1 MMVCLCLTL
10 LTEKCLYLKE
20 ETQLKCDHLG
30 ERSRQEHSD
39 GAVFTDAKLEFLA
52 RVLFNLDSS
61 KVHLSTFQSSLPL
74 LQFIKSFLLEENA
87 LQSATAQ
94 NQDME

>member
-20 ETQLKCDHLG
+20 ETQLKCYHLG

-39 GAVFTDAKLEFLA
+39 GAVFTDAKLEFLSRA
-52 RVLFNLDSS
+52 FNLESS
-61 KVHLSTFQSSLPL
+61 TIHLSTFPL
-74 LQFIKSFLLEENA
+74 LFKVPFLF
-87 LQSATAQ
+87 SSS
-94 NQDME
+94 